1 MGDKGSI
8 STATGDCVCDVFVF
22 VSTAAAADDDVDVV
36 SFGVSNDVIPAAP
49 SSRLLFPFLAARWAT

>member
-8 STATGDCVCDVFVF
+8 STATGDCVCEAFVF
-22 VSTAAAADDDVDVV
+22 VNTAAAAAADDDVV
-36 SFGVSNDVIPAAP
+36 SFDVSNDTLPAPP